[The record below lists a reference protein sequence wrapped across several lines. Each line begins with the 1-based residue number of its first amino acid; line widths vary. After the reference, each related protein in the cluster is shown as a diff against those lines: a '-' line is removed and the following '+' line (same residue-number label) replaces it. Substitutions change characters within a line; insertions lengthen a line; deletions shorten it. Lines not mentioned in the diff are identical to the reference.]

1 MPNCTKPY
9 KSYQLG
15 GIITP
20 NSPQRKNNSGNTR
33 PVTPTTPPRGM
44 SKEEMQRRA
53 RERGRERNREMQGQA
68 VREERSRQMDER
80 MRQGYE
86 KATGTKL
93 K

>member
-1 MPNCTKPY
+1 
-9 KSYQLG
+9 
-15 GIITP
+15 
-20 NSPQRKNNSGNTR
+20 
-33 PVTPTTPPRGM
+33 M